1 MTALARA
8 GKPERALELW
18 ASAQGAAGAGAD
30 GGGAGAADRVVA
42 AAVDAYGRHGQP
54 ALAATL
60 VRTLEAQGSA
70 LADVVYLA
78 LLEHTQPGP
87 YTHTESAWA
96 REWVRE

>member
-1 MTALARA
+1 
-8 GKPERALELW
+8 
-18 ASAQGAAGAGAD
+18 
-30 GGGAGAADRVVA
+30 
-42 AAVDAYGRHGQP
+42 
-54 ALAATL
+54 

>member
-1 MTALARA
+1 
-8 GKPERALELW
+8 
-18 ASAQGAAGAGAD
+18 
-30 GGGAGAADRVVA
+30 
-42 AAVDAYGRHGQP
+42 
-54 ALAATL
+54 

-96 REWVRE
+96 REWVRERVQLCRCVGVSV